1 MKLMGLFADLRFSL
15 RTLAKSPVFALV
27 AVLSLGLGIGANT
40 AIFSLVNQIILR
52 LLPVKNPQQLVL
64 LNGNGNHYGSNWG
77 GNALSYP
84 MYKDLRDHNQVFS
97 GMFCRFE
104 LPLSMSFQGKTE
116 RVEGEL
122 VSGNY
127 FPVLGISP
135 AAGRLFNAGDDTTPN
150 ANPLAVLSYNFWQTR
165 FGGDRSV
172 LHKTLVLNGHD
183 MTIVG
188 VAQQGFNG
196 VELGY
201 STQVFVPVTM
211 HPWMMPGW
219 DDALTNRRSSWVNVF
234 GRLKPGIAPKQA
246 QAALQPYFHQ
256 LLDMEVREAA
266 FRRASPFVKQHFLKS
281 TLEVLPGSQG
291 RTALQRQLSSPLF
304 VLMAIVGFVLL
315 IACANVA
322 NLLLARATA
331 RQKEIAVRLALGA
344 GRARLVRQLLVE
356 SLLLAGAGGI
366 AGLFLAIWTDRLL
379 LTFVPHGLS
388 GLRIS
393 STPDLGVLA
402 FNFAVALVT
411 GIVFGLAPAL
421 QSTRPDLAPTL
432 KDQAGAVVGG
442 GAVRIRKALVV
453 AQVTLSL
460 LLLIGAG
467 LFIRSLK
474 NLQDL
479 GPGFQPS
486 NLYAFAIDPSLN
498 GYTAA
503 RDKIFAEQL
512 VHTLAASPGIRQAG
526 IASVP
531 ILEGDEW
538 DSTVTVEGYPS
549 KPGEDMNPYCN
560 SIMPGYF
567 ATLGIPILAGRDFT
581 SRDTQSMSHVEKKW
595 IVPTVVI
602 VNEKFAKKYFGG
614 VRRAVGRHIGFGG
627 DPGTPTDM
635 EVIGVVKD
643 FKYTGIRDEVPIQ
656 LFEPFLANDGASG
669 VTAYVRSPLNSDQVF
684 ALIRGDVRRLDA
696 NLPIYDMRTIESKI
710 DESLLTE
717 RLIATLSAVFG
728 LLATL
733 LAMIGLYGVMA
744 YMVARRTREIGIRM
758 ALGALTG
765 NVVWLVMREV
775 LVLTAIGVALGLPIA
790 LALSRFVR
798 SQLYGIAGNDPLT
811 IAAATIGLAAIA
823 LLAGYIPARR
833 ATRIDPMTAL
843 RYE

>member
-1 MKLMGLFADLRFSL
+1 MKPMGLFADLRFSL

-52 LLPVKNPQQLVL
+52 LLPVQNPQQLVL

-127 FPVLGISP
+127 FPVLGVTP

-150 ANPLAVLSYNFWQTR
+150 ANPLAVLSYNFWRTR
-165 FGGDRSV
+165 FAGDPSV
-172 LHKTLVLNGHD
+172 IHKTLVLNGHD

-188 VAQQGFNG
+188 VAQRGFNG

-211 HPWMMPGW
+211 QPWMMAGW

-234 GRLKPGIAPKQA
+234 GRLKSGITPKQA
-246 QAALQPYFHQ
+246 QAGLQPYFHQ
-256 LLDMEVREAA
+256 LLNMEVREAA
-266 FRRASPFVKQHFLKS
+266 FRRASPYVKQEFLKA

-291 RTALQRQLSSPLF
+291 RTFLQRQLSSPLI

-344 GRARLVRQLLVE
+344 GRARLIRQLLVE
-356 SLLLAGAGGI
+356 SLLLAGAGGV
-366 AGLFLAIWTDRLL
+366 AGLFLAIWTDHLL

-442 GAVRIRKALVV
+442 GAVRFRKALVI

-474 NLQDL
+474 NLQNL
-479 GPGFQPS
+479 GPGFEPS
-486 NLYAFAIDPSLN
+486 NLYAFAVDPSLN
-498 GYTAA
+498 SYSVA
-503 RDKIFAEQL
+503 RELNFFQEL
-512 VHTLAASPGIRQAG
+512 TRTLAASPGIRRAG
-526 IASVP
+526 LAAVP

-538 DSTVTVEGYPS
+538 DSTVTVQGYVS
-549 KPGEDMNPYCN
+549 KPGEDMNPRCN
-560 SIMPGYF
+560 AISPGYF

-581 SRDTQSMSHVEKKW
+581 AKDTKIIQHVEAKW
-595 IVPTVVI
+595 TVPTVVI

-614 VRRAVGRHIGFGG
+614 VQRAVGRRVGFGG
-627 DPGTPTDM
+627 DPGTPVDM
-635 EVIGVVKD
+635 EVIAVVKD
-643 FKYTGIRDEVPIQ
+643 VKYTGIRDEIPTQ
-656 LFEPFLANDGASG
+656 LFTPYLATDRIGG
-669 VTAYVRSPLNSDQVF
+669 MVGYVRSPLGPDQVF
-684 ALIRGDVRRLDA
+684 SLIRADVRRLDP

-717 RLIATLSAVFG
+717 RLIASLSAVFG